1 MANTYLVGIV
11 FDKIP
16 ERTLVWSAN
25 RDDEAQ
31 AGSNISL
38 TSTGGFVLIHKNGTE
53 VSIYN
58 GKDICSAS
66 MSDNGNFMLFDSSSS
81 IPTWQSFGHPTDN
94 LLAGTG
100 PSHWPST
107 VLEYQHNNE
116 RLFDRP
122 IRVGCCKR
130 W

>member
-1 MANTYLVGIV
+1 MLGLINFWVSLSGEYLLLGFAKLPMANTYLVGIV

-100 PSHWPST
+100 
-107 VLEYQHNNE
+107 
-116 RLFDRP
+116 F
-122 IRVGCCKR
+122 
-130 W
+130 